1 MCGTD
6 VELRTLTLCLAVAM
20 SIDVNAANGQ
30 VPGAPAAAAP
40 AAVDGEFR
48 AGSMVTDA
56 GELEYKL
63 FVPAALP
70 PLGERA
76 LVVMIHGCTQDADDF
91 ARGTRMNAAA
101 ARDGFVVLWP
111 QQRAANHPQKCW
123 NWYVPAHARRG
134 AGEVSRMHALITR
147 TIATEGIDPG
157 KVYLAGVSAGGAMAV
172 NYAVAWPRDVR
183 AVAVHSAPGALV
195 ASDVVTALAVMKNGP
210 AEDAETLARRA
221 LDAMGAE
228 ARAIPL
234 LAIHGAAD
242 AVVSSRNLDALAAQ
256 WRGWHALLGERAQ
269 VETRLIEG
277 LGHAWS
283 GGSADGSFTNPST
296 PNATQ
301 MVLDFLHGFGLPGG
315 RRP

>member
-1 MCGTD
+1 M
-6 VELRTLTLCLAVAM
+6 RTLTLCLAVAM
-20 SIDVNAANGQ
+20 TIDVNAANGQ
-30 VPGAPAAAAP
+30 VPGAPSTAAP
-40 AAVDGEFR
+40 AVMGGEFR
-48 AGSMVTDA
+48 AGSIVTDA
-56 GELEYKL
+56 GEMDYGM
-63 FVPAALP
+63 FVPATLP
-70 PLGERA
+70 PVGERA

-123 NWYVPAHARRG
+123 NWYVPAHSRRG
-134 AGEVSRMHALITR
+134 AGEVSRLHALVAR

-157 KVYLAGVSAGGAMAV
+157 KVYLVGVSAGGAMAV
-172 NYAVAWPRDVR
+172 NYALAYPREAR
-183 AVAVHSAPGALV
+183 AIAVHSSPGALV
-195 ASDVVTALAVMKNGP
+195 ASDVITALAVMKNGP
-210 AEDAETLARRA
+210 AENTETLARRA

-242 AVVSSRNLDALAAQ
+242 AVVSPRNLDALAAQ
-256 WRGWHALLGERAQ
+256 WRGWHALTGARAR
-269 VETRLIEG
+269 VETHLIEG

-296 PNATQ
+296 PSATQ
-301 MVLDFLHGFGLPGG
+301 MVLDFFRSLGLPGV
-315 RRP
+315 R

>member
-1 MCGTD
+1 
-6 VELRTLTLCLAVAM
+6 LRTLTLCLAVAM
-20 SIDVNAANGQ
+20 TFDANAANGQ
-30 VPGAPAAAAP
+30 VPGAPSAAAP
-40 AAVDGEFR
+40 AAVGGEFR
-48 AGSMVTDA
+48 AGSLVTGA
-56 GELEYKL
+56 GELDYKL

-70 PLGERA
+70 PVRKRA
-76 LVVMIHGCTQDADDF
+76 LVVMMHGCTQDADDF

-111 QQRAANHPQKCW
+111 QQRAADHPQKCW
-123 NWYVPAHARRG
+123 NWYVTAHTRRG
-134 AGEVSRMHALITR
+134 AGEVSRLHTLVAR
-147 TIATEGIDPG
+147 TIAAEGIDPG
-157 KVYLAGVSAGGAMAV
+157 KVYLVGVSAGGAMAV
-172 NYAVAWPRDVR
+172 NYALAHPEHAH

-210 AEDAETLARRA
+210 TEDAETLARRA
-221 LDAMGAE
+221 CDAMGAE

-242 AVVSSRNLDALAAQ
+242 AVVSPRNLDALAAQ
-256 WRGWHALLGERAQ
+256 WRGWHALIGVRAR

-296 PNATQ
+296 PSATQ
-301 MVLDFLHGFGLPGG
+301 MVLDFFRSLGLPGVTA
-315 RRP
+315 P